1 MAAFLEV
8 VDLHKQYGSVQALNG
23 VSFTVR
29 EGELFGLLGP
39 NGAGKT
45 TLLSIL
51 SCLLE
56 PTSGEVRLSGR
67 RIQRRDP
74 AVLRLLGVVPQEL
87 ALYGELTARENLQ
100 FFGELYGLRGRRC
113 GSASGRCWRPWRC

>member
-8 VDLHKQYGSVQALNG
+8 VDLRKQYGSVKALDG
-23 VSFTVR
+23 VSFSVR

-45 TLLSIL
+45 TLLSVL

-56 PTSGEVRLSGR
+56 PTGGEVRLQGR
-67 RIQRRDP
+67 RIDRGDRWVRR
-74 AVLRLLGVVPQEL
+74 LIGVVPQEL
-87 ALYGELTARENLQ
+87 SLYGASTARENLH
-100 FFGELYGLRGRRC
+100 
-113 GSASGRCWRPWRC
+113 

>member
-8 VDLHKQYGSVQALNG
+8 IDLRKQYGALKALDG
-23 VSFTVR
+23 VSFSVH

-51 SCLLE
+51 SCLTE
-56 PTSGEVRLSGR
+56 PTGGEVRLQGR
-67 RIQRRDP
+67 RVHGGDRGLRR
-74 AVLRLLGVVPQEL
+74 LIGVVPQEL
-87 ALYGELTARENLQ
+87 ALYDDLPASENLH
-100 FFGELYGLRGRRC
+100 FFGE
-113 GSASGRCWRPWRC
+113 